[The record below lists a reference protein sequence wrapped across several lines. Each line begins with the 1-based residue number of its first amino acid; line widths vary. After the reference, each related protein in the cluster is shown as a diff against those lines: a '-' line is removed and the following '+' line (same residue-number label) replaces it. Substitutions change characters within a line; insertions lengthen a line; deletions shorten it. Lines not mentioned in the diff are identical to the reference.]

1 MARPQS
7 PRYPHLDATRS
18 RLRSKECVFALLAGI
33 LVLAFVFHSRLEGGL
48 IPSASAPEVL
58 SNEIPSTSDQEPVP
72 IAPLRNGEETGPK
85 IVSPGH
91 DEDAASTTG
100 SNSNAGIS
108 ASDSSSSSNAGTGTA
123 VGTTSSS
130 SSSKNP
136 STAGSTAPAADRPL
150 AVIIE
155 TTMISNLIPL
165 MLHFSTV
172 LGPSWGMVL
181 FTLQENW
188 VEPLSPAFQRRLASG
203 RIEVRFL
210 PAGTALTNSQSVSRF
225 LTSPWLWEQTAAAKR
240 ILLFQTDSV
249 LCSRSESAVED
260 YFQYDFAGAPIAAQY
275 GSGYNGGLSVRNPR
289 LFLQIVRETD
299 FATSGIEFEDQFFYK
314 ELLRRE
320 AAMPGQDEAKTFA
333 VETIYYE
340 TPLGYHQPQRW
351 QKDNMAA
358 IEEWCPE
365 VKLLIGRRAQ

>member
-7 PRYPHLDATRS
+7 PRYPHLDPTRS
-18 RLRSKECVFALLAGI
+18 RLRSKECLFALLAGL

-58 SNEIPSTSDQEPVP
+58 SSEIPSTSDKEPVPGTQPSTP
-72 IAPLRNGEETGPK
+72 IAPLQNEKTDPK
-85 IVSPGH
+85 IASPGQ
-91 DEDAASTTG
+91 DDGFASIAG
-100 SNSNAGIS
+100 SNTNAGS
-108 ASDSSSSSNAGTGTA
+108 SGSSSSNVGSGTA
-123 VGTTSSS
+123 VGTTN
-130 SSSKNP
+130 KNP
-136 STAGSTAPAADRPL
+136 STAGSTAPATDRPL

-155 TTMISNLIPL
+155 STMIANLIPL

-210 PAGTALTNSQSVSRF
+210 PAGTELTSSRAVSRF
-225 LTSPWLWEQTAAAKR
+225 LTSPWLWEQTAAARR

-275 GSGYNGGLSVRNPR
+275 GAGYNGGLSVRNPR
-289 LFLQIVRETD
+289 AFLQVVRETD
-299 FATSGIEFEDQFFYK
+299 FATSGVEFEDQFFYQ

-351 QKDNMAA
+351 QKDHMTA

-365 VKLLIGRRAQ
+365 VRLLIGRRAQ